1 MVKKLIISMT
11 MLSVVALAIASS
23 GGGGGK
29 KSAKAVSGLS
39 LLHSSAGFSLK
50 AGPLNG
56 SLAVPRTNT
65 TRNLIVTYRK
75 GNTIY
80 ILPSAPQ
87 PSVASNTSSTNLD
100 ALKFK
105 MSIGK

>member
-23 GGGGGK
+23 GGGGSK
-29 KSAKAVSGLS
+29 KSTKAVSGLS
-39 LLHSSAGFSLK
+39 ILRSSAGFSLK

-56 SLAVPRTNT
+56 SLSVPRNNS

-80 ILPSAPQ
+80 ILPAPPQ
-87 PSVASNTSSTNLD
+87 PSLASNSGSTNLD

-105 MSIGK
+105 MNIGK